1 MINSFENL
9 LQTTMKKI
17 TLVLLTLV
25 MAAFG
30 VKVSAQGKY
39 GADSAECI
47 KYLSYYQEYYK
58 QKNYTEALPNWRK
71 AFKLCPPTASQ
82 NMLLNGMTLLSKEV
96 AKVKDASARGAII
109 DTLLNLN
116 DLRAKYYPKYAVA
129 AMNSKGQYITQYFK
143 DPQVIYEGLN
153 EIIKI
158 NQEKTK
164 PSLLLLDLNS
174 AIELYKNEKL
184 GAEEVIN
191 TYQNAIAL
199 IDKAGA
205 SDENTKIK
213 SDIEGLFITSQVASC
228 DNLIALF
235 TPRYDADPDNIE
247 LINNIVKMLGSTDGC
262 QNNDLFLNAVTKMH
276 KNEPSASSAYYLYK
290 LHSANDESSEAI
302 KYLEEAVSICTEDD
316 TKADYML
323 ELATYCLKNNA
334 NGKAFDYAKKAAEL
348 KPENQ
353 GKAYY
358 LIATVWGSV
367 RCGGN
372 EIESRAKYWV
382 AVDYLQKAKNADP
395 SLAEDC
401 NKLIGAYSIY
411 YPQKAEAFMYDVVDG
426 QSYSVDCGGMHATTT
441 VRTQK

>member
-1 MINSFENL
+1 
-9 LQTTMKKI
+9 MKRI
-17 TLVLLTLV
+17 TLVLLTLAA
-25 MAAFG
+25 AAFG
-30 VKVSAQGKY
+30 TKVSAQGKY

-82 NMLLNGMTLLSKEV
+82 NMLLNGMTLMGKEIV
-96 AKVKDASARGAII
+96 KAKDVQVRSAMI
-109 DTLLNLN
+109 DTVLTLN
-116 DLRAKYYPKYAVA
+116 DLRAQYYPKYAVA
-129 AMNSKGQYITQYFK
+129 AYNSKGQYITQYYK
-143 DPQVIYEGLN
+143 DPQVVYEQLN
-153 EIIKI
+153 KIIEV
-158 NQEKTK
+158 NQENTK

-174 AIELYKNEKL
+174 AIELYKKSAL

-199 IDKAGA
+199 LDKAGN
-205 SDENTKIK
+205 DEENAKIK

-235 TPRYDADPDNIE
+235 TPRYETDPDNME
-247 LINNIVKMLGSTDGC
+247 LVTNIVKMLGSTEGC
-262 QNNDLFLNAVTKMH
+262 QNNDLFLKAVTKMH
-276 KNEPSASSAYYLYK
+276 NNEPSASSAYYLYK
-290 LHSANDESSEAI
+290 LHAAKDDSDTAI
-302 KYLEEAVSICTEDD
+302 KYFEEAVSLCPEDD
-316 TKADYML
+316 PVKSDYL
-323 ELATYCLKNNA
+323 IELATYCLKNNIT
-334 NGKAFDYAKKAAEL
+334 GKAFDYARKAADL
-348 KPENQ
+348 NPDHQ

-358 LIATVWGSV
+358 MIATIWGSA

-382 AVDYLQKAKNADP
+382 AVDYLQKAKAADS
-395 SLAEDC
+395 SLTDDC
-401 NKLIGAYSIY
+401 NKLISAYSVY

-426 QSYSVDCGGMHATTT
+426 QSYTVNCGGMRATTT

>member
-1 MINSFENL
+1 
-9 LQTTMKKI
+9 MKRI
-17 TLVLLTLV
+17 TLVLLTLAA
-25 MAAFG
+25 AAFG
-30 VKVSAQGKY
+30 TNVSAQGKY

-58 QKNYTEALPNWRK
+58 QKNYTEALPNWR
-71 AFKLCPPTASQ
+71 SQ
-82 NMLLNGMTLLSKEV
+82 NMLLNGMTLIGKEIV
-96 AKVKDASARGAII
+96 KTKDAQARAAMI
-109 DTLLNLN
+109 DTVLNLN
-116 DLRAKYYPKYAVA
+116 DLRAQYYPKYAVA
-129 AMNSKGQYITQYFK
+129 AYNSKGQYITQYFK
-143 DPQVIYEGLN
+143 DPQVVYEQLN
-153 EIIKI
+153 KIIEI

-174 AIELYKNEKL
+174 AIELYKKSAL

-199 IDKAGA
+199 LDKAGNEDDNA
-205 SDENTKIK
+205 KIK

-235 TPRYDADPDNIE
+235 TPRYEADPDN
-247 LINNIVKMLGSTDGC
+247 LDLVTNIVKMLGSTEGC
-262 QNNDLFLNAVTKMH
+262 QNNDLFLKAVTKMH

-290 LHSANDESSEAI
+290 LHAAKDEPDTAI
-302 KYLEEAVSICTEDD
+302 KYFEEAVSLCPDD
-316 TKADYML
+316 DPVKSDYL
-323 ELATYCLKNNA
+323 IELATYCLKNNIT
-334 NGKAFDYAKKAAEL
+334 GKAFDYARKAAEL
-348 KPENQ
+348 NPDHQ

-358 LIATVWGSV
+358 LIATIWGAA

-382 AVDYLQKAKNADP
+382 AVDYLQKAKSADS
-395 SLAEDC
+395 SLTDDC
-401 NKLIGAYSIY
+401 NKLISAYSVY

-426 QSYSVDCGGMHATTT
+426 QSYTVNCGGMHATTT

>member
-1 MINSFENL
+1 
-9 LQTTMKKI
+9 MKRI
-17 TLVLLTLV
+17 TLVLLTLAA
-25 MAAFG
+25 AAFG
-30 VKVSAQGKY
+30 TKVSAQGKY

-82 NMLLNGMTLLSKEV
+82 NMLLNGMTLMGKEIV
-96 AKVKDASARGAII
+96 KSKDAQVRAAMI
-109 DTLLNLN
+109 DTVLTLN
-116 DLRAKYYPKYAVA
+116 DLRAQYYPKYAVA
-129 AMNSKGQYITQYFK
+129 AYNSKGQYITQYFK
-143 DPQVIYEGLN
+143 DPQIVYEQLN
-153 EIIKI
+153 KIIEV
-158 NQEKTK
+158 NQENTK

-174 AIELYKNEKL
+174 AIELYKKSAL

-199 IDKAGA
+199 LDKAGN
-205 SDENTKIK
+205 DEENAKIK

-235 TPRYDADPDNIE
+235 TPRYEADPDNME
-247 LINNIVKMLGSTDGC
+247 LVTNIVKMLGSTEGC
-262 QNNDLFLNAVTKMH
+262 QNNDLLLKAVTKMH

-290 LHSANDESSEAI
+290 LHSAKDEPDTAI
-302 KYLEEAVSICTEDD
+302 KYFEVAVSLCPDD
-316 TKADYML
+316 DPVKSDYMI
-323 ELATYCLKNNA
+323 ELATYCLKNNIT
-334 NGKAFDYAKKAAEL
+334 GKAFDYARKAADL
-348 KPENQ
+348 NPDHQ

-358 LIATVWGSV
+358 LIATIWGAA

-382 AVDYLQKAKNADP
+382 AVDYLQKAKSADS
-395 SLAEDC
+395 SLTDDC
-401 NKLIGAYSIY
+401 NKLISAYSVY

-426 QSYSVDCGGMHATTT
+426 QSYTVNCGGMRATTT